1 MFKKLASV
9 FGLWI
14 ILASVF
20 AVPAMAAPNP
30 NPNIIQSITLTVPN
44 ATPQTFEPSVPGQA
58 LQTAVVFDNTL
69 NPQLA
74 NSTGYARVIHGTT
87 TIIKTLATWTNTNA
101 PISIPDWDG
110 KSVDTGVLVCG
121 GTFCPVGNYKVEVY
135 VEYGTDPT
143 YDVESSDFKI
153 VPAVNITDLTVDPAT
168 FNPITQTADISFGI
182 STGGFITVQ
191 IMDGA
196 TEKKLLLNETLT
208 AGSYSKANKTALAW
222 NGKDSAVPAVIL
234 PNKTYTVKVTSKQT
248 ADGTVLDT
256 ETASVT
262 VNVPSTLSL
271 TTFTL
276 TPVLV
281 KSGGTFDPSSGGDN
295 QDLEIEYALNQTA
308 DSVLIEIKD
317 SKDNILKN
325 QTFANTANGKMQF
338 WDGMFSGKIVLPGV
352 YKAKITASKSGE
364 TAVTSLKDF
373 TVAYNN
379 TNKGD
384 LVDFNVIPDSFDPDV
399 EEAFVEFKNTV
410 DSDLTVEIQ
419 EADGD
424 VIKTFSGYQNSNH
437 DANKTHS
444 ILWDGKNDSG
454 SFVSTATY
462 KAVIVSRNVYG
473 VVLKEKN
480 VTVNNSG
487 GSVSTSNAHISGI
500 SFSPSSKFDPA
511 KYDELKI
518 QFDAEQDLDSL
529 KILATRGSQ
538 SIELY
543 NEEDVEEENN
553 LEITWNGTDDDDEY
567 AAGGS
572 WKIKFYSKIGSTELL
587 AVKSITVEYEEPQID
602 DLYLSKEK
610 FDNDAGEF
618 TYVIFRV
625 DYESNVTIKLLEDNK
640 EAEDVTED
648 LNVEAN
654 KWYAVQFD
662 GGSYDYNDDLDLKL
676 IAENTANEDVF
687 DSEKISVDLA
697 EDAVSTNKSNIT
709 QDYIESVV
717 TNGDDEMTLYYDI
730 DLDADVTATIHKG
743 KTSSGTVVVTLMNA
757 QAQTSGQHSITWNGK
772 DKDGKKLAAGFYTY
786 KILSKA
792 NGSDTETGL
801 FVVGAVGDGG
811 DYSSSGGSGSSGD
824 STGVNVIID
833 GGDEEEEISSEEEIS
848 EEEISSECAGFSD
861 VDSDDGNCEAIEWVK
876 EQGIFTGYSDGTFG
890 YNQAINRV
898 ELLKVLMEFLEIDV
912 SPAAGN
918 LGFSDVEAGAWY
930 MPYLAVAKDLGI
942 FQGDAGK
949 STARPGDSVNRV
961 ESLKLTFESLKA
973 VTGYIASTCGSTY
986 PDVKSSDWYYKY
998 VCSADQYDLFESID
1012 GVNFIPGLFA
1022 TRAEVAA
1029 MLFKLNKVG
1038 LL

>member
-1 MFKKLASV
+1 MFKKLLSFASIFAIMGMIFPSV
-9 FGLWI
+9 
-14 ILASVF
+14 VF
-20 AVPAMAAPNP
+20 AADINVEELIATVDLSVQNGSAQNFQPANG
-30 NPNIIQSITLTVPN
+30 QTLNAVVTFGSTALAN
-44 ATPQTFEPSVPGQA
+44 ATGTVEVRQGT
-58 LQTAVVFDNTL
+58 VV
-69 NPQLA
+69 
-74 NSTGYARVIHGTT
+74 
-87 TIIKTLATWTNTNA
+87 IKTLQTISGINPPANFILSWNGKDIDNTDVA
-101 PISIPDWDG
+101 
-110 KSVDTGVLVCG
+110 KAVCG
-121 GTFCPVGNYKVEVY
+121 TLGAACPNGDYTVIASV
-135 VEYGTDPT
+135 
-143 YDVESSDFKI
+143 SSASGENNLVDSDSAAFKI
-153 VPAVNITDLTVDPAT
+153 TTPPAIDITSLTVTPAT

-196 TEKKLLLNETLT
+196 TEKKSLLNSVDLT
-208 AGSYSKANKTALAW
+208 AGAHSKTDQSALAW
-222 NGKDSAVPAVIL
+222 NGKDNTGATVS
-234 PNKTYTVKVTSKQT
+234 NKAYTVKVTSKQT
-248 ADGTVLDT
+248 ADGATVDT
-256 ETASVT
+256 ETTTVT
-262 VNVPSTLSL
+262 VNTPSTLSI
-271 TTFTL
+271 TTFTV
-276 TPVLV
+276 TPVPV
-281 KSGGTFDPSSGGDN
+281 KSGGTFDPSVKGDN
-295 QDLEIEYALNQTA
+295 QDLEIEYVLNQTA

-325 QTFANTANGKMQF
+325 QTIASTANGKMQF
-338 WDGMFSGKIVLPGV
+338 WDGMFSGKLALPGV
-352 YKAKITASKSGE
+352 YKAKITAYKSGE
-364 TAVTSLKDF
+364 TAVTSSKDF
-373 TVAYNN
+373 TVAYANA
-379 TNKGD
+379 NKGD
-384 LVDFNVIPDSFDPDV
+384 LQDFNVVPDSFDPDV

-419 EADGD
+419 ESDGD
-424 VIKTFSGYQNSNH
+424 VIRTFSGYKNTNH
-437 DANKTHS
+437 DANKIHS
-444 ILWDGKNDSG
+444 IAWDGKNDSG
-454 SFVSTATY
+454 SFVSLATY
-462 KAVIVSRNVYG
+462 KAVVVSRNDYG
-473 VVLKEKN
+473 VVLKEKS
-480 VTVNNSG
+480 VVVNDSG
-487 GSVSTSNAHISGI
+487 GSTSTSNAHISGI

-518 QFDAEQDLDSL
+518 QFDVEQDLDSL
-529 KILATRGSQ
+529 KILATHGSQ

-553 LEITWNGTDDDDEY
+553 IEITWNGTDDDDEY
-567 AAGGS
+567 AVEGS

-587 AVKSITVEYEEPQID
+587 AVKSITFEYEEPQID

-640 EAEDVTED
+640 EVEDVTED

-676 IAENTANEDVF
+676 IAENTANENVF
-687 DSEKISVDLA
+687 DSAKISVDLA
-697 EDAVSTNKSNIT
+697 EDSVSTNKSNIT

-730 DLDADVTATIHKG
+730 DLDAGVTATIHKG
-743 KTSSGTVVVTLMNA
+743 KTSSGTAVITLLNA
-757 QAQTSGQHSITWNGK
+757 QKQTSGQHSISWNGK

-811 DYSSSGGSGSSGD
+811 DYSSSGDSSSGGE
-824 STGVNVIID
+824 TGVNVIID
-833 GGDEEEEISSEEEIS
+833 GGEEISSSEEIS
-848 EEEISSECAGFSD
+848 TEEISGECAGFSD
-861 VDSDDGNCEAIEWVK
+861 VDSGDSNCEAIEWVK
-876 EQGIFTGYSDGTFG
+876 EQDIFKGYSDSTFG

-912 SPAAGN
+912 SPVAGN

-930 MPYLAVAKDLGI
+930 MPYIAAAKDLGI

-949 STARPGDSVNRV
+949 STARPADSVNRA

-998 VCSADQYDLFESID
+998 VCAADKYDLFEAID